1 MPHFASNDTGA
12 DGAEPVIRVTGL
24 RNSFGEQVIHEDLDL
39 EVRRGEILGVVGGSG
54 TGKSVLMRSIIGL
67 QTPDAGEVRVF
78 GEPTLGRSEVETV
91 DIRKRWGV
99 LFQGGALFSTLTVAE
114 NVQVPL
120 REFYPDLSLSLLDEI
135 ASYKVVMTGLPAD
148 AGPKFPAE
156 LSGGMKK
163 RAGLARALAL
173 DPDLLFL
180 DEPTAGLDPIG
191 AAAFDELTA
200 SLQKTLGLT
209 VFLITH
215 DLDTLYAICDRVA
228 VLADRRVIAVGT
240 IPELLALDHP
250 WIQEYFNGPRGRA
263 ATAAVSREKNKAA
276 QTPPDGRQ

>member
-1 MPHFASNDTGA
+1 MAAERDMARTGR
-12 DGAEPVIRVTGL
+12 DGAIISVRGL
-24 RNSFGEQVIHEDLDL
+24 RNSFGDQVVHENLDL

-67 QTPDAGEVRVF
+67 QTPDAGTVRVF
-78 GEPTLGRSEVETV
+78 GDADTDEDAAEAVRV
-91 DIRKRWGV
+91 RKRWGV

-114 NVQVPL
+114 NIQVPL
-120 REFYPDLSLSLLDEI
+120 REFYPKMDPVLMAEI
-135 ASYKVVMTGLPAD
+135 AAYKVVMTGLPAE
-148 AGPKFPAE
+148 AGPKYPSE

-173 DPDLLFL
+173 DPELLFL

-191 AAAFDELTA
+191 AAAFDDLTK
-200 SLQKTLGLT
+200 SLQRTMGLT

-228 VLADRRVIAVGT
+228 VLADKRVIAVGT
-240 IPELLALDHP
+240 IPELLELDHP

-263 ATAAVSREKNKAA
+263 ATAAMERHEGAA
-276 QTPPDGRQ
+276 ETGQVTG

>member
-1 MPHFASNDTGA
+1 MSETSDPEIVVS
-12 DGAEPVIRVTGL
+12 VRGL
-24 RNSFGEQVIHEDLDL
+24 VNRFGEATVHDGVDLDL
-39 EVRRGEILGVVGGSG
+39 RRGEILGVVGGSG

-67 QTPDAGEVRVF
+67 QIPEAGEIEVF
-78 GEPTLGRSEVETV
+78 GEQILNRDEDQTL
-91 DIRKRWGV
+91 DIRKRWGI

-114 NVQVPL
+114 NIELPL
-120 REFYPDLSLSLLDEI
+120 REFYPHLAKSLLDEI
-135 ASYKVVMTGLPAD
+135 AGYKVAMTGLPVD
-148 AGPKFPAE
+148 AGPKYPSE
-156 LSGGMKK
+156 LSGGMRK

-173 DPDLLFL
+173 DPELLFL

-191 AAAFDELTA
+191 AAAFDELIRD
-200 SLQKTLGLT
+200 LQRTMDLT

-228 VLADRRVIAVGT
+228 VLADKKVIAVGT

-263 ATAAVSREKNKAA
+263 ATAALAQHELPEEKSAKAKTA
-276 QTPPDGRQ
+276 SSEKGAA